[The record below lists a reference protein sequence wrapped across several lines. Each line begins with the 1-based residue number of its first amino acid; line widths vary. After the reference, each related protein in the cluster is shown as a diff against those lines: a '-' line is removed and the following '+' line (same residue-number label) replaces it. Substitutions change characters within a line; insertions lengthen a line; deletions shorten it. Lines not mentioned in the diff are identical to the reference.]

1 MQARSSQA
9 DEQVAPPRAAASDS
23 SEKLQKV
30 LARAGI
36 GSRRDMETVI
46 EAGRVSV
53 NGSVAT
59 LGQRVSPGDR
69 ILLDHRPVR
78 FSASAEA
85 PTVLLYHKPAG
96 EMVTADDPQG
106 RPTIFERLP
115 RVRGKRWIAIG
126 RLDFNT
132 SGVLL
137 VTDSGDL
144 ANRLMHPRAG
154 IEREYAVRV
163 LGEVTPEQLGR
174 LREGIQLDDGPAR
187 FDNIRFEGGEG
198 ANRWYRVTLSEG
210 RNREVRRMFE
220 ASGVV
225 VSRLTRVR
233 FGPVTL
239 PPRLPRGR
247 WMELDPALVARL
259 QEAGSAS

>member
-1 MQARSSQA
+1 MLFRSF
-9 DEQVAPPRAAASDS
+9 EAAAPVP
-23 SEKLQKV
+23 EPGAWALM
-30 LARAGI
+30 I
-36 GSRRDMETVI
+36 
-46 EAGRVSV
+46 
-53 NGSVAT
+53 
-59 LGQRVSPGDR
+59 LGFGGTGA
-69 ILLDHRPVR
+69 L
-78 FSASAEA
+78 
-85 PTVLLYHKPAG
+85 
-96 EMVTADDPQG
+96 MDDPAMG
-106 RPTIFERLP
+106 ADLPIRPLAVCGVLRCAD
-115 RVRGKRWIAIG
+115 GIAIG

-144 ANRLMHPRAG
+144 ANGLMHPRAG

-163 LGEVTPEQLGR
+163 LGEVTSEQLAR
-174 LREGIQLDDGPAR
+174 LREGIQLEDGLAR
-187 FDNIRFEGGEG
+187 FDSVGFEGGEG

-247 WMELDPALVARL
+247 WTELDPPMVARL
-259 QEAGSAS
+259 QEVAAAR